1 VLMGSNTRD
10 WAPAYR
16 LQQLFW
22 QDWLKPEEGLVSAA
36 RDTFAAA
43 HHHVSHSRSN
53 YNACFCTVLSLFF
66 LKSGLCL
73 LPVSVS
79 ATVLCIHDAATRVRH
94 GDAFAAAPASHV
106 ALPCCCH
113 FVGAV
118 PSWQGSY
125 KKGKPSEPTSDST
138 VVLDPLPHPDQVLH
152 SVSFSPNY
160 RGSVSLA
167 YGGGAGVVRV
177 HTVSA
182 EVVPTG
188 M

>member
-1 VLMGSNTRD
+1 M
-10 WAPAYR
+10 
-16 LQQLFW
+16 
-22 QDWLKPEEGLVSAA
+22 
-36 RDTFAAA
+36 
-43 HHHVSHSRSN
+43 
-53 YNACFCTVLSLFF
+53 
-66 LKSGLCL
+66 
-73 LPVSVS
+73 
-79 ATVLCIHDAATRVRH
+79 
-94 GDAFAAAPASHV
+94 
-106 ALPCCCH
+106 
-113 FVGAV
+113 
-118 PSWQGSY
+118 PSWQGSH
-125 KKGKPSEPTSDST
+125 KKGRASEPVPTST